1 MKKLD
6 ISNIIEI
13 ASIVFIC
20 FVVAY
25 LVRDDILKT
34 NKIEYLEKEIE
45 YYKQKTS
52 NQELIDSLTF
62 NIVKQDSI
70 ISETKKSYIYEIEL
84 VEANNNIDAVA
95 QFKELIGA
103 E

>member
-6 ISNIIEI
+6 IGNIIEI

-45 YYKQKTS
+45 YYKEKTS

-70 ISETKKSYIYEIEL
+70 INETKKSYIYEIEV
-84 VEANNNIDAVA
+84 VEANNNVDAVA

>member
-6 ISNIIEI
+6 IGNIIEI

-45 YYKQKTS
+45 YYKQKAS

-70 ISETKKSYIYEIEL
+70 ITATIVL
-84 VEANNNIDAVA
+84 VRAILPNITFRLLLLYNALSNEA
-95 QFKELIGA
+95 LSCS
-103 E
+103 

>member
-70 ISETKKSYIYEIEL
+70 INETKKSYIYEIEV
-84 VEANNNIDAVA
+84 VEANNNVDAVA

>member
-1 MKKLD
+1 MRNY
-6 ISNIIEI
+6 NIIEI
-13 ASIVFIC
+13 LAIVFISC
-20 FVVAY
+20 IIAY

-34 NKIEYLEKEIE
+34 NKIDYLEKQVE
-45 YYKQKTS
+45 YYKTKAS

>member
-1 MKKLD
+1 MKNCD
-6 ISNIIEI
+6 IIEI
-13 ASIVFIC
+13 LAIVFISC
-20 FVVAY
+20 IIAY

-34 NKIEYLEKEIE
+34 NKIDYLEKQVE
-45 YYKQKTS
+45 YYKTKAS
-52 NQELIDSLTF
+52 NKELIDSLTF

-70 ISETKKSYIYEIEL
+70 INETKKSYIYEIEV

>member
-1 MKKLD
+1 MSKYNVDK
-6 ISNIIEI
+6 IIEI
-13 ASIVFIC
+13 ISII
-20 FVVAY
+20 FVCSVLAY
-25 LVRDDILKT
+25 LTKDDIIQR
-34 NKIEYLEKEIE
+34 NKVDYLEKQVE
-45 YYKQKTS
+45 YYKSKVS
-52 NQELIDSLTF
+52 NQDLIDSLTF

-70 ISETKKSYIYEIEL
+70 INETKKSYIYEIEV

>member
-1 MKKLD
+1 MSKYN
-6 ISNIIEI
+6 INEIIEI
-13 ASIVFIC
+13 ISIVFIC
-20 FVVAY
+20 CILAY

-34 NKIEYLEKEIE
+34 NKIDYLEKQVE
-45 YYKQKTS
+45 YYKTKAS